1 MEQQNKYVDITY
13 ESIFNIYTVIQN
25 TRRDKTYIDKSPYSE
40 PVKKALNLLISMGE
54 SKQPTANKVD
64 FSTNDLDIRKESE
77 ILYHQ
82 TKALLSSN
90 ELDEKDKA
98 SVLKTATTLLE
109 KLLNIIERSENI
121 QHMRDFE
128 TRVLQIMKK
137 VTPEQREQFI
147 KELQLGETDNGS
159 NN

>member
-1 MEQQNKYVDITY
+1 MEQQNKYADITY
-13 ESIFNIYTVIQN
+13 ESVFNIYTVIQN
-25 TRRDKTYIDKSPYSE
+25 TRRDKTYIEKSPYSE
-40 PVKKALNLLISMGE
+40 PVKKALNLIVGSVE
-54 SKQPTANKVD
+54 SRQVS
-64 FSTNDLDIRKESE
+64 STSGDVSASDLDIRKESE

-82 TKALLSSN
+82 TKALLNSN
-90 ELDEKDKA
+90 ELDDKDKA
-98 SVLKTATTLLE
+98 SVLKTATSLLE
-109 KLLNIIERSENI
+109 KLLNILERSENI

-147 KELQLGETDNGS
+147 KELQAGETDNGT

>member
-1 MEQQNKYVDITY
+1 MEQQNKYADITY
-13 ESIFNIYTVIQN
+13 ESVFNIYTVIQN
-25 TRRDKTYIDKSPYSE
+25 TRRDKSYIEKSPYSE
-40 PVKKALNLLISMGE
+40 PVKKALNLIVGSVE
-54 SKQPTANKVD
+54 STKSSSSSGDVSA
-64 FSTNDLDIRKESE
+64 SDLDIRKESE

-82 TKALLSSN
+82 TKALLNSN
-90 ELDEKDKA
+90 ELDDKDKA
-98 SVLKTATTLLE
+98 SVLKTATSLLE
-109 KLLNIIERSENI
+109 KLLNILERSENI

-147 KELQLGETDNGS
+147 KELQAGETDNGT

>member
-1 MEQQNKYVDITY
+1 MEQQNKYADITY
-13 ESIFNIYTVIQN
+13 ESVFNIYTVIQN
-25 TRRDKTYIDKSPYSE
+25 TRRDKTYIEKSPYSE
-40 PVKKALNLLISMGE
+40 PVKKALNLIVGSVE
-54 SKQPTANKVD
+54 SRQGS
-64 FSTNDLDIRKESE
+64 STSGDVSASDLDIRKESE

-82 TKALLSSN
+82 TKALLNSN
-90 ELDEKDKA
+90 ELDDKDKA
-98 SVLKTATTLLE
+98 SVLKTATSLLE
-109 KLLNIIERSENI
+109 KLLNILERSENI

-147 KELQLGETDNGS
+147 KELQAGETDNGT